1 MALDPVTA
9 LLDVGGKII
18 ERLWPD
24 PTQAAA
30 AKLELIKL
38 QQSGELAAMAAENG
52 LATAQIKVNEE
63 SAKSSSVFVSGARP
77 FILWGC
83 GFAMLYAALFE
94 PMMRFVAVVCFTY
107 AGTFPA
113 LDTTLTT
120 QVLLGLLGLGTLRT
134 VDKIKGVASK

>member
-9 LLDVGGKII
+9 LLDVGSKII

-94 PMMRFVAVVCFTY
+94 PMMRFVAVVCFAY
-107 AGTFPA
+107 AGQFPA

>member
-9 LLDVGGKII
+9 LLDVGSKVID
-18 ERLWPD
+18 RLWPD
-24 PTQAAA
+24 PAQRDQ
-30 AKLELIKL
+30 AKLELFKL
-38 QQSGELAAMAAENG
+38 QQSGELQQMAAELE
-52 LATAQIKVNEE
+52 LAKGQLTVNAEE
-63 SAKSSSVFVSGARP
+63 AKNASVFVSGARP

-94 PMMRFVAVVCFTY
+94 PIMRFVAVVVYGY
-107 AGTFPA
+107 AGQFPA
-113 LDTTLTT
+113 IDTTLTT

>member
-9 LLDVGGKII
+9 LLDIGSRVID
-18 ERLWPD
+18 RLWPD

-38 QQSGELAAMAAENG
+38 QQSGELAAMAAEAE
-52 LATAQIKVNEE
+52 LQTAQIKVNEE
-63 SAKSSSVFVSGARP
+63 EAKSTSLFVSGWRP
-77 FILWGC
+77 WIGWGC

-94 PMMRFVAVVCFTY
+94 PIMRFVAVVVFAY
-107 AGTFPA
+107 AGPFPV

-120 QVLLGLLGLGTLRT
+120 QVLLGLLGLAGFRSL
-134 VDKIKGVASK
+134 DKKNGVATK

>member
-9 LLDVGGKII
+9 LLDIGTRVI

-38 QQSGELAAMAAENG
+38 QQSGELAVMAAETE
-52 LATAQIKVNEE
+52 LAKGQIKVNEE
-63 SAKSSSVFVSGARP
+63 EAKSTSLFVSGWRP
-77 FILWGC
+77 WIGWGC

-94 PMMRFVAVVCFTY
+94 PIMRFVAVVVYHY
-107 AGTFPA
+107 AGEFPVI
-113 LDTTLTT
+113 DTGLTT
-120 QVLLGLLGLGTLRT
+120 QVLLGLLGLGALRT